1 MLKDKADDMAIESII
16 ITPIA
21 SGLSNHIDLSLPQLL
36 SFSNYQISIAP
47 NKYMGLFY
55 LQNLWTYE

>member
-21 SGLSNHIDLSLPQLL
+21 SGLSNHIDLSLSQLL
-36 SFSNYQISIAP
+36 TFSNKKISIAP
-47 NKYMGLFY
+47 KMYKGLF
-55 LQNLWTYE
+55 NL